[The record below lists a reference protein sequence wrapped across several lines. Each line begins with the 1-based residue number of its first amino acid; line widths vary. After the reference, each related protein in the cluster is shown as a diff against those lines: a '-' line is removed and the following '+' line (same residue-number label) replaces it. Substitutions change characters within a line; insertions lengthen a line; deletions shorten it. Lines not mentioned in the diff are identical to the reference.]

1 MGGMLLG
8 RLLSHGVGAEFIG
21 AKDSGET
28 ANGGM
33 KEESGARRSW
43 CRLLVVWLESYF
55 FVFFFFFVAA
65 RGCIAE

>member
-8 RLLSHGVGAEFIG
+8 RLLSPGVGAEFIG

-43 CRLLVVWLESYF
+43 CRLLEVGWKVIF
-55 FVFFFFFVAA
+55 FCLLLLRCGA
-65 RGCIAE
+65 GMHC